1 MIGTSGRASRTCQTH
16 RTATGRIAGPD
27 RPPVTPASTGRIVS
41 VSIAMPSSVLIID
54 RPSAP
59 ADTHARAIATMS
71 VTSGDS
77 LAKTGMS

>member
-1 MIGTSGRASRTCQTH
+1 M
-16 RTATGRIAGPD
+16 
-27 RPPVTPASTGRIVS
+27 VWVS
-41 VSIAMPSSVLIID
+41 MAMPSSVLISD

-59 ADTHARAIATMS
+59 AATQARAIVTMS